1 MSNLELI
8 IEKNN
13 IINSLIYKRLRDLQ
27 LKYILDLSN
36 HSIDPLL
43 IKGMLKLIND
53 TDRWADE
60 YIKAKAKQENK

>member
-1 MSNLELI
+1 MSNLELT

-13 IINSLIYKRLRDLQ
+13 IINSPIYKRLRDLQ

-60 YIKAKAKQENK
+60 YIKTKTKQENK

>member
-1 MSNLELI
+1 MNNLELL

-13 IINSLIYKRLRDLQ
+13 IVNSLLYKRLRDLQ

-53 TDRWADE
+53 TDKWADE
-60 YIKAKAKQENK
+60 YINAKTKQENR